1 MKPIRIFR
9 HLVCKPPG
17 YLGDYLQ
24 QRDIPWEVECVDESH
39 GINPR
44 TDDVSALVFMGAG
57 VSVNDQ
63 LSWMDGELTLI
74 RKALQED
81 LPILGVCFGA
91 QMMSRAMGGEVTRGG
106 EMEIGWHPVRGIP
119 ENDHEEWLG
128 GLPERFMA
136 FHWHADTFTLPK
148 GSRWIMES
156 DCYPHQGFTLGDHL
170 GLQFHLEMTPE
181 MVKGWIDRYGSD
193 LQPNSTCC
201 QSAENILQDL
211 EQHIAQLHE
220 ISAIIYGNWLERVLR
235 RQ

>member
-91 QMMSRAMGGEVTRGG
+91 QMMS
-106 EMEIGWHPVRGIP
+106 
-119 ENDHEEWLG
+119 
-128 GLPERFMA
+128 
-136 FHWHADTFTLPK
+136 
-148 GSRWIMES
+148 
-156 DCYPHQGFTLGDHL
+156 
-170 GLQFHLEMTPE
+170 
-181 MVKGWIDRYGSD
+181 
-193 LQPNSTCC
+193 
-201 QSAENILQDL
+201 
-211 EQHIAQLHE
+211 
-220 ISAIIYGNWLERVLR
+220 
-235 RQ
+235 